1 MGFRGCWKRTVA
13 KLPTATTATC
23 SESIATKASRSLELK
38 IIVDFTEKPDKL
50 ISVMRE
56 IMNIFYRPEIHN
68 GVINKNNDLHSYRI
82 ELDESFENR
91 SNNEKFAGIGGT
103 CTETGKYKR
112 FRMDRLEG
120 MFPVEN

>member
-1 MGFRGCWKRTVA
+1 
-13 KLPTATTATC
+13 
-23 SESIATKASRSLELK
+23 
-38 IIVDFTEKPDKL
+38 
-50 ISVMRE
+50 MRE

-68 GVINKNNDLHSYRI
+68 GVNNKNNDLHSYRI

>member
-1 MGFRGCWKRTVA
+1 
-13 KLPTATTATC
+13 
-23 SESIATKASRSLELK
+23 
-38 IIVDFTEKPDKL
+38 
-50 ISVMRE
+50 MRE

-103 CTETGKYKR
+103 CTETGNYKR

-120 MFPVEN
+120 MWPADTNDAVTPLL